1 MNCHFI
7 HLVLFKNVVD
17 MLWITGHFH
26 SHVLGDGCN
35 ILAFLSQYR
44 YTAMYALLFVAT
56 LVQYFV
62 TAGTSPG

>member
-1 MNCHFI
+1 MLLICFGS
-7 HLVLFKNVVD
+7 LV
-17 MLWITGHFH
+17 I
-26 SHVLGDGCN
+26 SLGDGCN